1 MVCFQRLGNELTLH
15 LFLNKKTPRYLV
27 TNYRPISLLC
37 ITSKI
42 FERCVFNHCYNHL
55 SQFLSEF
62 QNGFLKGRSTETQLL
77 ETYHYILHSL
87 ANGKEVDVL
96 YLDLSKAFDK
106 VDHSLLLA
114 KLKGYG
120 ISALLLK
127 CFRSYLADRSQRV
140 VLDVYSDWLLVASGV
155 PQDSILGTLL
165 FLLFVNNMPDYV
177 CSDSKLALFA
187 DDSKLYRTLES
198 SRSQSLLQQD
208 LDGLY
213 KWSLDSNMT
222 FNVSK
227 CKALHISKKK
237 SPSVYLP
244 YRLGN
249 DNLKCAFLITDLG
262 ISISCDLQ
270 WKYHIRKMIAGANRK
285 LGPGPPREFA
295 GPGAKFY
302 SGPL

>member
-1 MVCFQRLGNELTLH
+1 MILFNLSLTLGV
-15 LFLNKKTPRYLV
+15 FPAAWKRANITPIFNQEDPSLPS
-27 TNYRPISLLC
+27 NYRPISLLC

-55 SQFLSEF
+55 SQFLSES
-62 QNGFLKGRSTETQLL
+62 QHGFVKDRSTETQLL
-77 ETYHYILHSL
+77 ETYTIENYILHSL
-87 ANGKEVDVL
+87 AKGKEVDVL

-120 ISALLLK
+120 ISAPLLK
-127 CFRSYLADRSQRV
+127 WFRSYLADGAERV
-140 VLDVYSDWLLVASGV
+140 VLEGVYSNWLPVTSGA
-155 PQDSILGTLL
+155 PQDSILGSLL
-165 FLLFVNNMPDYV
+165 FLVFVNNMPDYV

-198 SRSQSLLQQD
+198 PRSQSLLQQD

-227 CKALHISKKK
+227 CKPLHASKKK

-244 YRLGN
+244 YRLSN
-249 DNLKCAFLITDLG
+249 DNLECASLITDLG

-270 WKYHIRKMIAGANRK
+270 WKYHIAWENDRWSKSKTGTN
-285 LGPGPPREFA
+285 
-295 GPGAKFY
+295 
-302 SGPL
+302 